1 MSEVSRTLLASWT
14 LSPAFIAGF
23 ALPAFVYVRGWR
35 RLRLARWR
43 LYAFAAGLGTLV
55 LSVASPIDGLA
66 SFLLTAHMV
75 QHLLLLAAAPPLLL
89 LAAPARALLRGLPRS
104 VSRDALGPFL
114 AWPALARLGRTLARP
129 VVGVL
134 ALSAAIWVWH
144 VPAAY
149 ELALRAP
156 AWHRVEHASFFGA
169 ALLFWA
175 PVVASA
181 RRPRWAVIP
190 CLLLADL
197 QNTALSAWLVFSDHV
212 VYPSYAAGPRLF
224 GLAAQ
229 DDQVSAGVIMWVPG
243 SLVFLVP
250 VLVLC
255 VRWLSPLAVSG
266 ARPSRA
272 SGSTPDARPFD
283 LLRVPLVG
291 RFLRSRHGRRS
302 LQTACFV
309 VALAVVVDGLRGP
322 NAAPM
327 NLAGVLPWTWWRA
340 LTVLA
345 LLAAGN
351 FFCMACPFMLPREL
365 GKGLA
370 RRLGK
375 RLGRARR
382 AWPRTL
388 RSKWPAAALLACFF
402 VAQEAFGW
410 WNAPRATAVLV
421 IAYFVAAFVVDALV
435 RGAGFCKY
443 VCPIGQF
450 QFVSSLVSPL
460 EVKVRLPT
468 VCGGCE
474 TKDCLRG
481 NGAQRGCEL
490 DLYLPRKV
498 GNLDCTFCLD
508 CARACPH
515 DNVGLVAVVPGLEI
529 VADRRGTS
537 IGRWSRRPDVA
548 ALALVVALSAFA
560 AAAAMVIPTER
571 GRLLLL
577 VLVAAAAFLAAAAI
591 RCGGALACRL
601 SLALVPL
608 GSALWGAHLLFHL
621 VTGGRALWPV
631 IQRTFAASAPA
642 WALGCACDAPS
653 WLTTVQLLLLDAGLL
668 LTLYLGWRIAGRP
681 AREPSFVAFAVFA
694 TLAAALWLAG
704 VWMLLQ
710 PMPMRGTLS

>member
-1 MSEVSRTLLASWT
+1 MSEVGRALLASWT
-14 LSPAFIAGF
+14 LSPAFLAGL
-23 ALPAFVYVRGWR
+23 ALLALFYVRGWR
-35 RLRLARWR
+35 RLRLAPWR
-43 LYAFAAGLGTLV
+43 LYTFAAGLGTLV
-55 LSVASPIDGLA
+55 VAVASPIDGLA
-66 SFLLTAHMV
+66 AFLLTAHMV

-89 LAAPARALLRGLPRS
+89 LAAPARALLRGLPLA
-104 VSRDALGPFL
+104 VSREALGPFL
-114 AWPALARLGRTLARP
+114 AWPALARLRRALARP

-156 AWHRVEHASFFGA
+156 AWHRVEHACFFGTA
-169 ALLFWA
+169 SLFWA

-181 RRPRWAVIP
+181 RRPRWALIP

-224 GLAAQ
+224 GLAAL

-243 SLVFLVP
+243 SLVFLAP

-255 VRWLSPLAVSG
+255 VRWLSPPGVPG
-266 ARPSRA
+266 ARPSHA
-272 SGSTPDARPFD
+272 LVPAPAARPFD

-291 RFLRSRHGRRS
+291 RFLRSRHGRRG
-302 LQTACFV
+302 LQTVCFV
-309 VALAVVVDGLRGP
+309 LALAVVVDGLRGP
-322 NAAPM
+322 NMAPM

-340 LTVLA
+340 LTVLS

-365 GKGLA
+365 GK
-370 RRLGK
+370 RLGT
-375 RLGRARR
+375 RLGGARR
-382 AWPRTL
+382 AWPRAL
-388 RSKWPAAALLACFF
+388 RSKWIAVALLAGFF

-410 WNAPRATAVLV
+410 WDAPRATALLV
-421 IAYFVAAFVVDALV
+421 IGYFVTAFVVDALV

-450 QFVSSLVSPL
+450 QFVSALVSPL

-468 VCGGCE
+468 VCEGCE

-481 NGAQRGCEL
+481 NVAQRGCEL

-508 CARACPH
+508 CVRACPH

-529 VADRRGTS
+529 VADRRGAS

-560 AAAAMVIPTER
+560 VAAAMVIPTER

-577 VLVAAAAFLAAAAI
+577 GLAVAAAFLAAATI
-591 RCGGALACRL
+591 RRGGALACRL

-631 IQRTFAASAPA
+631 IQRALAASAPA

-653 WLTTVQLLLLDAGLL
+653 WLTTMELLLLDAGLL
-668 LTLYLGWRIAGRP
+668 FTLYLGWRIAGTC
-681 AREPSFVAFAVFA
+681 ARSSFAAFAA
-694 TLAAALWLAG
+694 LAATLWLAG
-704 VWMLLQ
+704 VWILLQ

>member
-1 MSEVSRTLLASWT
+1 MSEVGRALLASWT
-14 LSPAFIAGF
+14 LSPAFLAGL
-23 ALPAFVYVRGWR
+23 ALLALFYVRGWR

-43 LYAFAAGLGTLV
+43 LCTFAAGIGTLV
-55 LSVASPIDGLA
+55 IALASPIDGLA

-75 QHLLLLAAAPPLLL
+75 QHLLLLAAAPPLLWL
-89 LAAPARALLRGLPRS
+89 GAPARALLRGLPLS
-104 VSRDALGPFL
+104 LSRGALGPFL
-114 AWPALARLGRTLARP
+114 AWSALSRVRRTLARP
-129 VVGVL
+129 IVGVL
-134 ALSAAIWVWH
+134 ALSAAIWIWH
-144 VPAAY
+144 LPAAY

-156 AWHRVEHASFFGA
+156 AWHRVEHACFFGA
-169 ALLFWA
+169 ASLFWA
-175 PVVASA
+175 PVLASA
-181 RRPRWAVIP
+181 RRPRWALIP

-224 GLAAQ
+224 GFAAL
-229 DDQVSAGVIMWVPG
+229 DDQVTAGVIMWVPG
-243 SLVFLVP
+243 SLVFLAP

-255 VRWLSPLAVSG
+255 VRWLSPPGVPS
-266 ARPSRA
+266 ARPRPAAVRA
-272 SGSTPDARPFD
+272 RSVGPFD

-291 RFLRSRHGRRS
+291 RFLQSRRGRRS
-302 LQTACFV
+302 LQAVCFV
-309 VALAVVVDGLRGP
+309 LALAVVVDGLRGP
-322 NAAPM
+322 GAAPM

-365 GKGLA
+365 G
-370 RRLGK
+370 R

-382 AWPRTL
+382 AWPRRL
-388 RSKWPAAALLACFF
+388 RSKWPAVALLAGFF
-402 VAQEAFGW
+402 AAQEVFGW

-421 IAYFVAAFVVDALV
+421 IAYFVTALVVDALV
-435 RGAGFCKY
+435 SGAGFCKY

-450 QFVSSLVSPL
+450 QFVSSLISPL

-515 DNVGLVAVVPGLEI
+515 DNIGLIAVVPGVEI
-529 VADRRGTS
+529 FADRRGAS

-571 GRLLLL
+571 ERAVLLML
-577 VLVAAAAFLAAAAI
+577 VAGAALVAAGAI
-591 RCGGALACRL
+591 RRGGALCCRL
-601 SLALVPL
+601 SIALIPL
-608 GSALWGAHLLFHL
+608 GSAMWAAHLLFHL
-621 VTGGRALWPV
+621 VTGGRALWPI
-631 IQRTFAASAPA
+631 IQRALALGAPA
-642 WALGCACDAPS
+642 WALGCACDVPS
-653 WLTTVQLLLLDAGLL
+653 WLTTIELLLLDAGLL
-668 LTLYLGWRIAGRP
+668 FTLYLGWRITR
-681 AREPSFVAFAVFA
+681 ARARYLPFAMV
-694 TLAAALWLAG
+694 AAALWLAG
-704 VWMLLQ
+704 VWILLQ
-710 PMPMRGTLS
+710 PMQMRGTLS